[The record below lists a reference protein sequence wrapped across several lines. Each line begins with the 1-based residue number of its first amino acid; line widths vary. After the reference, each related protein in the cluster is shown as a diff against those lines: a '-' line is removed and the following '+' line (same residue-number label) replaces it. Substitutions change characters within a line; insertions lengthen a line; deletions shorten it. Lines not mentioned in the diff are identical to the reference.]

1 MYFVAFS
8 LGMYCLYAL
17 WVFLDDTGSRHQKAK
32 LRVYANGLGAR
43 PEASSTLSWSTLRD
57 LLLEL

>member
-17 WVFLDDTGSRHQKAK
+17 WVFLDDTGNRHGGAK
-32 LRVYANGLGAR
+32 LRVYAEGMGAR
-43 PEASSTLSWSTLRD
+43 AEASSALSWYTLRD